1 VRRDLQEARV
11 PSSARNRLRDGK
23 PGAYFLEGGYDYTG
37 LDATPAMLMIAAREV
52 PGARF
57 VRGDMRR
64 FSFPRKCDAVLKLY
78 L

>member
-1 VRRDLQEARV
+1 
-11 PSSARNRLRDGK
+11 
-23 PGAYFLEGGYDYTG
+23 
-37 LDATPAMLMIAAREV
+37 MLMIAAREV

-78 L
+78 LYDYE